1 MGLRSLNPEE
11 SMKEKKKRKIIS
23 LILLQEISNLRS

>member
-11 SMKEKKKRKIIS
+11 SMKEKKKERLFLLFYYRKLAI
-23 LILLQEISNLRS
+23 